1 MEKTAHG
8 GNVHDETLTRP
19 VRLHL
24 TGGYGF
30 EGKPA
35 RNDIVEG
42 DHARTSE
49 LERLLQA
56 EAAQVE
62 HAGMDDASPA
72 PIAVPAGIRALAVR
86 TDGERIALVSER
98 KSSAR
103 CILTGQRQQT
113 RRTGDV
119 EHIRRPLIRTR
130 LEGLGSHR
138 LEIRCTF
145 VNIRRKRDHALGA
158 ILNAKQAREI
168 KFTVEHV
175 AVIDMHQR
183 YAIHLI
189 AASTQKIV
197 LKRHV
202 MIIDIVNARGRLHF
216 HQVQTIR
223 LDTQNVDHAHIALV
237 AKSRLADDASPIRK
251 ERARTSGHPLEITR
265 IKRNLDERPEIT
277 HGKIA
282 HVIARLENR
291 LVQNGIVELLGHMRI
306 HPKHFGTLNP
316 ARVPGFRQV
325 HERASP
331 SIRQRRDNERT
342 VIAGIAPRRN
352 VFVRPPMANLD
363 VLFLVAS
370 TTQPTPS
377 TLVLDK
383 LSAIAVD
390 KGVQPVIVC
399 TKSDLAEAEFLRS
412 AYEKSTLPFIR
423 IDYATGEGLDDIKHW
438 INGRLCA
445 FCGNSGVGK
454 STLLNA
460 LLPDVERQTA
470 AISQKLGRGR
480 HTTREVTIF
489 EAFGGRIADT
499 PGFASLEAS
508 RAGFIPKEG
517 LEHAFPEFGPYLGAC
532 QFTGCSH
539 RSEKGCAVRA
549 ALAEG
554 KLSQTRYDS
563 YCAMY
568 DEVKDVKEWQ
578 YPLSR

>member
-1 MEKTAHG
+1 MAKQSG
-8 GNVHDETLTRP
+8 GNTAQRVEALVRPTVEGMGLRLWDVVFEKEGPDWYLRVLIDKDGTMDTDTCAEVSHALDPILDEADPIDQSYYLEVGSPGLGRKLTRP
-19 VRLHL
+19 EH
-24 TGGYGF
+24 Y
-30 EGKPA
+30 
-35 RNDIVEG
+35 
-42 DHARTSE
+42 
-49 LERLLQA
+49 
-56 EAAQVE
+56 EALKGQK
-62 HAGMDDASPA
+62 
-72 PIAVPAGIRALAVR
+72 IRAKLIRPDANGVR
-86 TDGERIALVSER
+86 EFAG
-98 KSSAR
+98 
-103 CILTGQRQQT
+103 ILTGREGST
-113 RRTGDV
+113 VT
-119 EHIRRPLIRTR
+119 
-130 LEGLGSHR
+130 LET
-138 LEIRCTF
+138 E
-145 VNIRRKRDHALGA
+145 NGA
-158 ILNAKQAREI
+158 A
-168 KFTVEHV
+168 
-175 AVIDMHQR
+175 
-183 YAIHLI
+183 
-189 AASTQKIV
+189 
-197 LKRHV
+197 
-202 MIIDIVNARGRLHF
+202 
-216 HQVQTIR
+216 
-223 LDTQNVDHAHIALV
+223 
-237 AKSRLADDASPIRK
+237 
-251 ERARTSGHPLEITR
+251 
-265 IKRNLDERPEIT
+265 
-277 HGKIA
+277 
-282 HVIARLENR
+282 
-291 LVQNGIVELLGHMRI
+291 
-306 HPKHFGTLNP
+306 
-316 ARVPGFRQV
+316 
-325 HERASP
+325 
-331 SIRQRRDNERT
+331 

-399 TKSDLAEAEFLRS
+399 TKGDLAEAEFLRS

-578 YPLSR
+578 YPLSL